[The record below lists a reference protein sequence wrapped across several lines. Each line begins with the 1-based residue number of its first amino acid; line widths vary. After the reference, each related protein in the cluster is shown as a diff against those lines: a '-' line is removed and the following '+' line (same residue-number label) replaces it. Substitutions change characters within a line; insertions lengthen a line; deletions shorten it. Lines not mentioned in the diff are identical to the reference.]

1 MGGGSMVEKV
11 ACEIKCIETENGFK
25 IEVTGERAKKYLE
38 KLKKG
43 ESSCFPVCGC
53 C

>member
-1 MGGGSMVEKV
+1 MAEKV

-38 KLKKG
+38 KLEKG
-43 ESSCFPVCGC
+43 EVCCHQFCGC